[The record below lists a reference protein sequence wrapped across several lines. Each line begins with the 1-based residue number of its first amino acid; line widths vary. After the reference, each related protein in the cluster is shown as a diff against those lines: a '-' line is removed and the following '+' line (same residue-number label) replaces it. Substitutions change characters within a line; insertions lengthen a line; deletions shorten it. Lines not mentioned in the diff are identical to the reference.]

1 MNSKLLIDAIV
12 RQTTVL
18 IAQLSTAAGIRAPLA
33 HIADQVFVELSR
45 EIESQG
51 VSRKVAADMFGM
63 ALRTYQSR
71 VQRLTASATEQQ
83 TTLWES
89 VLTFIEQ
96 SGSVSRR
103 RVLERFERDD
113 PLSVGAVLADLTSG
127 GFVYRSGSGES
138 ALYRVT
144 SDVDRREL
152 MLAQDD
158 EALALLVWVGV
169 YRGASS
175 PEAIVDLLGLE
186 LEQVTAALERLVQRG
201 HLSRDDSGAL
211 RGGGPLVPVGAEHG
225 WEAAVF
231 DHFQAMVTA
240 ITRKLQNGGHRSA
253 DGDVVGGSTLSF
265 EVHSAHPLRA
275 EVRGLLQRTRTEVND
290 LWGRVGA
297 HNAAEPCPDEKREIV
312 SFYFGQ
318 SVLPPEVE

>member
-63 ALRTYQSR
+63 ALRTYQTR

-89 VLTFIEQ
+89 VLTFIE
-96 SGSVSRR
+96 SNGTVSRK

-127 GFVYRSGSGES
+127 GFVYRSGSGE
-138 ALYRVT
+138 AAFYRVT
-144 SDVDRREL
+144 SDGDRREL
-152 MLAQDD
+152 LLTQDE

-169 YRGASS
+169 YRGATTA
-175 PEAIVDLLGLE
+175 PALVELLGLE
-186 LEQVTAALERLVQRG
+186 LAQVERALERLEQRG
-201 HLSRDDSGAL
+201 HVRRDESGAF
-211 RGGGPLVPVGAEHG
+211 GGNGPLVPVGAEHG

-240 ITRKLQNGGHRSA
+240 ITRKLQNGGRRSA
-253 DGDVVGGSTLSF
+253 DGDLVGGSTLSF
-265 EVHSAHPLRA
+265 EIHAAHPLRA
-275 EVRGLLQRTRTEVND
+275 EVLGLLQRTRSEVNE
-290 LWGRVGA
+290 LWRRVGA
-297 HNAAEPCPDEKREIV
+297 HNAGHPCPDEQREIV

>member
-18 IAQLSTAAGIRAPLA
+18 IAQLSTAAVIRAPLA
-33 HIADQVFVELSR
+33 HIADQIFVELSR

-63 ALRTYQSR
+63 ALRTYQTR

-96 SGSVSRR
+96 NGSVARK

-127 GFVYRSGSGES
+127 GFVFRSGGGDG

-152 MLAQDD
+152 MAAQDD
-158 EALALLVWVGV
+158 EAQALLVWVGV
-169 YRGASS
+169 YRGAATAQ
-175 PEAIVDLLGLE
+175 AIVELLGLE
-186 LEQVTAALERLVQRG
+186 PAQVTRALDTLVERG
-201 HLSRDDSGAL
+201 HLRQDESGAF
-211 RGGGPLVPVGAEHG
+211 RGAGPLVPVGAEHG

-240 ITRKLQNGGHRSA
+240 ITRKLQNGGRRSA
-253 DGDVVGGSTLSF
+253 DGDVVGGTTLSF
-265 EVHSAHPLRA
+265 EIHDQHPLRA
-275 EVRGLLQRTRTEVND
+275 EVLGLLQRTRSDVNE
-290 LWGRVGA
+290 LWRRVGQ
-297 HNAAEPCPDEKREIV
+297 HNAEQPCAAEKREIV

-318 SVLPPEVE
+318 SVLPPESE

>member
-51 VSRKVAADMFGM
+51 VSRKIAADMFGM
-63 ALRTYQSR
+63 ALRTYQTR

-96 SGSVSRR
+96 NGSVARR

-127 GFVYRSGSGES
+127 GFVFRSGSGDG

-152 MLAQDD
+152 MSAQDE
-158 EALALLVWVGV
+158 EAQALLVWVGA
-169 YRGASS
+169 YRGASTAQ
-175 PEAIVDLLGLE
+175 AIVDLLGLE
-186 LEQVTAALERLVQRG
+186 LSQVTRALQTLVERG
-201 HLSRDDSGAL
+201 HLSIDESGAF
-211 RGGGPLVPVGAEHG
+211 RGAGPLVPVGAEHG

-240 ITRKLQNGGHRSA
+240 ITRKLQNGGRRSTDA
-253 DGDVVGGSTLSF
+253 DVVGGSTLSF
-265 EVHSAHPLRA
+265 ELHAEHPLRA
-275 EVRGLLQRTRTEVND
+275 EVLGLLQRTRNEVNE
-290 LWGRVGA
+290 LWRRVGQ
-297 HNAAEPCPDEKREIV
+297 HNAEQPCPVEPREIV

-318 SVLPPEVE
+318 SVLPPETE

>member
-1 MNSKLLIDAIV
+1 MNSKVLIDAIV

-33 HIADQVFVELSR
+33 HIADQVFIELSR
-45 EIESQG
+45 EIENQG

-63 ALRTYQSR
+63 ALRTYQTR
-71 VQRLTASATEQQ
+71 VQRLTASVTEQK

-89 VLTFIEQ
+89 VLTFIE
-96 SGSVSRR
+96 SNGTVARK

-127 GFVYRSGSGES
+127 GFVYRSGSGDS
-138 ALYRVT
+138 AFYRVT
-144 SDVDRREL
+144 SDGDRREL

-175 PEAIVDLLGLE
+175 AQAIVDLLGLE
-186 LEQVTAALERLVQRG
+186 LAQVEPALERLEQRG
-201 HLSRDDSGAL
+201 HVRRDETGVY
-211 RGGGPLVPVGAEHG
+211 RGSGPLVPVGAEHG

-240 ITRKLQNGGHRSA
+240 ITRKLQNGGGRSA

-265 EVHSAHPLRA
+265 EVHAEHPLRA
-275 EVRGLLQRTRTEVND
+275 EVVGLLQRTRSEVND
-290 LWGRVGA
+290 LWRRVGS
-297 HNAAEPCPDEKREIV
+297 HNAAHPCTDEQRELV
-312 SFYFGQ
+312 CFYFGQ
-318 SVLPPEVE
+318 SVLPPEAE